1 MADFFQPD
9 KYTLRFR
16 NGTPAEQGSMV
27 VFTPYSHDERFG
39 GTPYLIAVRSG
50 TNNDAAAS
58 LVEIS
63 LDADG
68 SDERRDWI
76 VLRASTVDIYDQIT
90 LTCAATFLNSG
101 ERAPNTFADSV
112 FEFHPYGVAAGQYVR
127 FDCEKPY
134 GLPGS
139 NELVMFLHGKQ
150 LLDTNAYANR
160 EIFDAHPNYY
170 LPEIIFSN
178 APGGR
183 GVQPL
188 SGEVLN
194 SPNYVLEA
202 SPEKPDDWPYQSR
215 DGAVY
220 SRTDE
225 DYIEFDV
232 LGNISA
238 GATIKVNAPNGGQ
251 FILVRNANNPGTNIK
266 KASFYLNGDERN
278 IDSSFEQNNACWINE
293 GTSLGMFENGESIPV
308 SGTWLVEFYGTQSH
322 GQNPGSPEF
331 TFSIAG
337 KRFSAVKRSGGEES
351 PFGIYDSF
359 LTYDWRTNEGEVS
372 TTPLLLSEKYRGG
385 QFAPTFFTT
394 NTDSS
399 RRGSIGFS
407 TGIINSIL
415 HAYRVGV
422 DAVDIMTVTQHQ
434 ALTLVEDDFTVEVL
448 YSEGVGLAPN
458 TVVKTVPGSHFLAS
472 VNRIDNVP
480 YNPATGGTY
489 SLRTRFNT
497 QDPGG
502 QSLNSTSSMLYIVPP
517 MTLHED
523 QLGRSK
529 VEFPGAST
537 PDPEGG
543 LRYHGYEDLR
553 TRHGNL
559 EQFKSV
565 TFVVSDFNHATDL
578 RQVTTPGRK
587 FTLPVIRDAGG
598 QFFHLLVREG
608 PAFTRK
614 TGDGGVQFIELPED
628 IVHYA
633 QVVGERYDGTF
644 ALSAIQ
650 EVDYSRANDPFAD
663 GPPVVGIDYFAPYIT
678 GSTRPNYAV
687 RGDVY
692 VVAGDIDPCTQFE
705 ALFLHAD
712 DGLPL
717 DGAELD
723 ANPNAIRE
731 VANAGTPIGPATVVQ
746 AVFESLEPGLYTTC
760 MRGEAPDG
768 RVLYSPLIQVF
779 VIGVPELSVVPVAGI
794 ATDVDSDSA
803 QLNGT
808 LLNLGNEVANVTY
821 RFKQGTSVN
830 PTTGQLIVEHVYPDQ
845 TAEVSPGF
853 PVDVSQLTGDTLDNL
868 STYFF
873 VIEVD

>member
-16 NGTPAEQGSMV
+16 NGTPDEQGSMV

-76 VLRASTVDIYDQIT
+76 VLRASNVYIYDQIT
-90 LTCAATFLNSG
+90 LTCAVTFLNSG

-194 SPNYVLEA
+194 SPNYVFET

-215 DGAVY
+215 DGAAY
-220 SRTDE
+220 ARTDE
-225 DYIEFDV
+225 AFIEFSTIEAV
-232 LGNISA
+232 TA
-238 GATIKVNAPNGGQ
+238 GATFVITAPNGGKL
-251 FILVRNANNPGTNIK
+251 IIVRNANSGNSTTNK
-266 KASFYLNGDERN
+266 TSFFLNGDERN
-278 IDSSFEQNNACWINE
+278 ISADIEQNNTCWAVAY
-293 GTSLGMFENGESIPV
+293 LGMFEDGPSIPV
-308 SGTWLVEFYGTQSH
+308 SGTWLVEFH
-322 GQNPGSPEF
+322 GLHDHGDASDTPF

-337 KRFSAVKRSGGEES
+337 KRFEIVRPGTNGVNT
-351 PFGIYDSF
+351 F
-359 LTYDWRTNEGEVS
+359 LTYDWRTNEGDLGVA
-372 TTPLLLSEKYRGG
+372 PLLLSEKYRGG
-385 QFAPTFFTT
+385 QFTPTFFT
-394 NTDSS
+394 
-399 RRGSIGFS
+399 SIGS
-407 TGIINSIL
+407 TGNRSSLSYSTGGLNSIL
-415 HAYRVGV
+415 HAYRVGANTV
-422 DAVDIMTVTQHQ
+422 DLMALTHQQ
-434 ALTLVEDDFTVEVL
+434 ALSLVEDDFTVEVL
-448 YSEGVGLAPN
+448 YAEGVSAFPSQ
-458 TVVKTVPGSHFLAS
+458 VVKTVPGSHFLAS

-480 YNPATGGTY
+480 YNPATGGSY
-489 SLRTRFNT
+489 RLRTKFNT
-497 QDPGG
+497 QDPD
-502 QSLNSTSSMLYIVPP
+502 SVFIDTDSAVAYIVPP

-663 GPPVVGIDYFAPYIT
+663 GPPVVGIDYFAPYLT
-678 GSTRPNYAV
+678 GSTRPNYAA